1 MTPLLQY
8 LLQLADNAVVLAQR
22 QSEWCG
28 HGPILEQDIAITN
41 LSLDLIGQA
50 RGFYQY
56 AAEIQ
61 GEGATEDSLAYLRD
75 AREFRNF
82 LLLELPNGDWG
93 RTVLRTFFFSQY
105 QHLLYSSMCGSNDAR
120 LSAISAK
127 ALKEVDYHLKWS
139 REWVLRLG
147 DGTDESHHRMLQALE
162 ELWAY
167 TGECFLPDAAETAL
181 AASGV
186 APDAMALKAPWMA
199 AVGSV
204 LEDATLPVPA
214 EVFMHTG
221 GREGLHTEHL
231 GYILADMQ
239 YLQRAYPDSTW

>member
-1 MTPLLQY
+1 MTPLTRY
-8 LLQLADNAVVLAQR
+8 LLQLADNAVILAHR

-50 RGFYQY
+50 RACYQF
-56 AAEIQ
+56 AAELK
-61 GEGATEDSLAYLRD
+61 GGGATEDSLAYLRD

-82 LLLELPNGDWG
+82 LIVELPNGDWG
-93 RTVLRTFFFSQY
+93 RTILRTYLFAQY
-105 QHLLYSSMCGSNDAR
+105 QHLLYAGLSNSSDER
-120 LSAISAK
+120 LAAIAAK

-147 DGTDESHHRMLQALE
+147 DGTDESHQRMEKALG
-162 ELWAY
+162 ELWGY
-167 TGECFLPDAAETAL
+167 TGEFFLPDEVESVLSAEGL
-181 AASGV
+181 
-186 APDAMALKAPWMA
+186 APDPGHMKEAWMS
-199 AVGSV
+199 AVTHT
-204 LEDATLPVPA
+204 LEEATLSRP
-214 EVFMHTG
+214 EGGFEHTG
-221 GREGLHTEHL
+221 GREGQHTEHL